1 MISSNKEISMAL
13 EFMLADTYTT
23 DMKIPKKLTD
33 NPPPVGWYMSE
44 KLDGYRAQYNPES
57 KMFIS
62 RQNKPFNAP
71 KWFVDQMPNEYFD
84 GELYCGRGNFQNM
97 GVVRK
102 KIPVDEEWQQ
112 IRYRIYDAPKHSGTF
127 EERYKYI
134 LSFDFQSSPNINILT
149 HCKVEDIASMKQF
162 YEKIIAYKGEG
173 IMLNNPDAK
182 YEGKRTPHLLKY
194 KPSYDAE
201 AIIIGYK
208 EGTNKYEGMLGSFIC
223 QPIVDNDGQK
233 YKDENLEHVFN
244 ISGMNDEI
252 RKNYRQTHPF
262 DTIITYE
269 YSDIT
274 NKGKPR
280 FARYLRIREDIEIS
294 EPIVEDIPMKKTAI
308 TDNIRMILMK
318 IGESEKMSGQVFKSK
333 AYYRASESL
342 KGIDDS
348 ELIPEELLKLPGIG
362 KSIMEKIIQIKNTGT
377 CPAFE
382 KIKDQRDP
390 REIFMGIHGVGTV
403 QAGKLV
409 KQGFKSIQELR
420 ECETIDEV
428 LNDVQ
433 KKGLKYYENLQEK
446 IPYDEISQNETFLKQ
461 VLHSIDSTAELT
473 IAGSYRRNKVKSGDM
488 DVLIKTPSVRNNS
501 IYKQF
506 IEALIEYEYIAD
518 TLSYGNK
525 KFMGVSKQYLGKFVD
540 NGGIHRRI
548 DIMFTKP
555 YEYPFAIL
563 YFTGSKEFNVKM
575 RAVLLKN
582 GLTLNEYS
590 LKHTETKKM
599 VDHVFKDE
607 MDIFKY
613 IGCEYVEPHN
623 R

>member
-1 MISSNKEISMAL
+1 MISSNKEIIMAL

-23 DMKIPKKLTD
+23 DMKIPKKLSE
-33 NPPPVGWYMSE
+33 NPPPIGWYMSE
-44 KLDGYRAQYNPES
+44 KLDGYRAQYNPET
-57 KMFIS
+57 KTFVS

-102 KIPVDEEWQQ
+102 KVPVDEEWQQ
-112 IRYRIYDAPKHSGTF
+112 ITYCIYDAPKHSGTF

-134 LSFDFQSSPNINILT
+134 LSFDFQSSPNINMLT
-149 HCKVEDIASMKQF
+149 HCKVNDIVSMKKF
-162 YEKIIAYKGEG
+162 YEKILENKGEG

-194 KPSYDAE
+194 KPSFDAE

-223 QPIVDNDGQK
+223 QPIIDNDGQK
-233 YKDENLEHVFN
+233 YKDENLEHIFN
-244 ISGMNDEI
+244 ISGMDDEI

-280 FARYLRIREDIEIS
+280 FARYLRIREDIEIL
-294 EPIVEDIPMKKTAI
+294 EPMDENIPMKKTAI
-308 TDNIRMILMK
+308 TDNIRMILGK
-318 IGESEKMSGQVFKSK
+318 IGESEKTNGEVYKSK
-333 AYYRASESL
+333 AYFRASESL

-362 KSIMEKIIQIKNTGT
+362 KSIVEKIIQIKNTGT
-377 CPAFE
+377 CSGFE

-390 REIFMGIHGVGTV
+390 REIFMGIHMVGPV
-403 QAGKLV
+403 HAGKLV

-420 ECETIDEV
+420 DCENIDEV

-433 KKGLKYYENLQEK
+433 KKGLKYYENIQEK
-446 IPYDEISQNETFLKQ
+446 IPHDEISQNETFLKK
-461 VLHSIDSTAELT
+461 VLHSMDPTAELT
-473 IAGSYRRNKVKSGDM
+473 IAGSYRRSKVKSGDM

-501 IYKQF
+501 IYKKF
-506 IEALIEYEYIAD
+506 LKALVNEDYIAD
-518 TLSYGNK
+518 ILSCGNK
-525 KFMGVSKQYLGKFVD
+525 KFMGVSNQYLGKFME

-548 DIMFTKP
+548 DIMYTKP
-555 YEYPFAIL
+555 DEYPFAIL

-575 RAVLLKN
+575 RAELLKK

-613 IGCEYVEPHN
+613 TGYEYVEPHS